1 MTANHP
7 SFIEILRSL
16 SQSFFEIHSQN
27 CSLRIPESNCN
38 SRFKRY
44 TLWNNPLLKIQSFTV
59 YLQMFFLKRK
69 QALRLYLQKNI
80 NSSPA
85 YIRGF
90 SWWQPASNAKFRGLV
105 ILEIWLGLIFFYQIT
120 LKYLFQCYQKKHLQ
134 IHGINPESCADIRF
148 INYTLWNTELSW

>member
-1 MTANHP
+1 MRITDKKQETAKKSVIYRWVN
-7 SFIEILRSL
+7 IILYFR
-16 SQSFFEIHSQN
+16 N
-27 CSLRIPESNCN
+27 
-38 SRFKRY
+38 Y
-44 TLWNNPLLKIQSFTV
+44 TFWNNPLLKIQSFTV

-80 NSSPA
+80 KSSPA

-134 IHGINPESCADIRF
+134 VHGINPESCADIRF
-148 INYTLWNTELSW
+148 IKYTLWNGRTLFHEYFITII